1 MINADNVNV
10 TFKKGFLK
18 GKVHALNDFSL
29 NIRKGDIFALLGPNG
44 AGKSTAMY
52 CFLGLI
58 KPNSGSIKLFGS
70 ETSPGS
76 EIYNQIAYLPEE
88 PHYHQ
93 YLTVFEAVKFYTS
106 LYNRDIT
113 GRDIKDVL
121 EKLSLIDSMDLKISQ
136 CSKGMK
142 QKAGIAVCILSKA
155 DLIFLDEP
163 TRGLDPLIVK
173 EFRDILLDM
182 NRKGSTVILNSHILS
197 EVEMTCN
204 YAAIM
209 NKGKVIIQD
218 ELSKLV
224 EAEADLY
231 SVEFSLT
238 ENIPDYIKDYSIN
251 KQSIKG
257 TITPDY
263 LSPFIGYIQESG
275 LTLIQCSQKKSSL
288 EDVFYDL
295 LKQDRSNAQ

>member
-1 MINADNVNV
+1 MITAENVNV
-10 TFKKGFLK
+10 NFKKGFLK
-18 GKVHALNDFSL
+18 GKVRALNNFSL

-58 KPNSGSIKLFGS
+58 RPNSGSIKLFGKDA
-70 ETSPGS
+70 EPGM

-106 LYNRDIT
+106 LYDKKISDKDIC
-113 GRDIKDVL
+113 DVL
-121 EKLSLIDSMDLKISQ
+121 EKLSLNDSMDLKISQ

-155 DLIFLDEP
+155 ELIFLDEP

-173 EFRDILLDM
+173 EFRDILLEM
-182 NRKGSTVILNSHILS
+182 NRKGSTVVLNSHILS

-209 NKGKVIIQD
+209 NKGKVVVQD
-218 ELSKLV
+218 ELSKLIKV
-224 EAEADLY
+224 DAELY

-238 ENIPDYIKDYSIN
+238 ENVPEYVKDIVNN

-257 TITPDY
+257 TITSEH
-263 LSPFIGYIQESG
+263 LSDFLEYARESG
-275 LTLIQCSQKKSSL
+275 LTVLQCAQKKSSL
-288 EDVFYDL
+288 EDVFYDI